1 MKRIFL
7 PMTMLLGASLFIGC
21 ESLTEPEAALDD
33 TSLES
38 SFDITSEATQ
48 ASLLQAAGVNV
59 DSANGFFTLNWHEHL
74 FPGQS
79 EAVVSGRAN
88 AVSFGATQAFPRS
101 RVPGVDMG
109 EVTLAVNQTSFA
121 LPKLE
126 STFAGVRYGAME
138 MRGGPRGGGHGS
150 GGPNGGGGMGG
161 PRGGGQGRGGNPP
174 IGLDSLNVPFVGGAT
189 YQFAASGSNAVPA
202 MNVDLQA
209 PAALAQI
216 GGVADGDT
224 INVSQDLTIT
234 WTPDAAVT
242 RMTLVLAPA
251 HKRGRFQGGNQGNP
265 PAMISLDPAAG
276 SYTITAQALQDAL
289 GDGNGLMLHLD
300 QGTHREVT
308 NTDGTKYIVSLR
320 SSDGVRVRVN

>member
-1 MKRIFL
+1 MKRIFM
-7 PMTMLLGASLFIGC
+7 PMIMLLGAGLFIGC

-33 TSLES
+33 VSLVS

-74 FPGQS
+74 RPGQS
-79 EAVVSGRAN
+79 EAVVAGRAN
-88 AVSFGATQAFPRS
+88 AVSYGATQAFPRS

-109 EVTLAVNQTSFA
+109 EVTLAVNQTSFV

-126 STFAGVRYGAME
+126 SSFAGVRYGAME

-150 GGPNGGGGMGG
+150 GGPNGGGRGMGG
-161 PRGGGQGRGGNPP
+161 PHGGGQGRGGNPP
-174 IGLDSLNVPFVGGAT
+174 MGLDSLNVPFVGGAT
-189 YQFAASGSNAVPA
+189 YQFAASGSSAVPV
-202 MNVDLQA
+202 MSVDIQA
-209 PAALAQI
+209 PGALAQI
-216 GGVADGDT
+216 GGVVDGDS
-224 INVSQDLTIT
+224 IDVKQDLTIT

-251 HKRGRFQGGNQGNP
+251 HKRGRGNQGNP
-265 PAMISLDPAAG
+265 PALITLDPAAG
-276 SYTITAQALQDAL
+276 SYTIAAQALQDAL
-289 GDGNGLMLHLD
+289 GAGNGLMLHLD
-300 QGTHREVT
+300 QGTHREIT

-320 SSDGVRVRVN
+320 SSDGVRLLVN